1 MLTMDTQQSFGK
13 TGPLIMVK
21 AFSTLSLSLAMAVT
35 AAPTALAQSG
45 NSYGYHMMDG
55 WGGWFMGP
63 VMMLLVF
70 GLLILGVVLVLR
82 ALGIGDTSRNNGN
95 SQDRALEIL
104 KERFARGEID
114 EEEFQN
120 RKKHLRD

>member
-1 MLTMDTQQSFGK
+1 MLKAPFSF
-13 TGPLIMVK
+13 
-21 AFSTLSLSLAMAVT
+21 TLSLALAGT
-35 AAPTALAQSG
+35 AASTALAQSGNSSG

-63 VMMLLVF
+63 IMMLLVF

-82 ALGIGDTSRNNGN
+82 ALGIGDSARGNGN

-114 EEEFQN
+114 EEEYQN

>member
-1 MLTMDTQQSFGK
+1 MIKALSTFSLT
-13 TGPLIMVK
+13 
-21 AFSTLSLSLAMAVT
+21 LAAAGMA
-35 AAPTALAQSG
+35 AGAALAQSG

-55 WGGWFMGP
+55 WSGWFMGP
-63 VMMLLVF
+63 IMMLLVF

-120 RKKHLRD
+120 RRKHLRD

>member
-1 MLTMDTQQSFGK
+1 
-13 TGPLIMVK
+13 MVK
-21 AFSTLSLSLAMAVT
+21 TLSTLS
-35 AAPTALAQSG
+35 LAQSG

-82 ALGIGDTSRNNGN
+82 ALGIGDGGRGN
-95 SQDRALEIL
+95 SSQDRALEIL

-114 EEEFQN
+114 EEEFRN
-120 RKKHLRD
+120 RRKHLWN

>member
-1 MLTMDTQQSFGK
+1 
-13 TGPLIMVK
+13 MVK
-21 AFSTLSLSLAMAVT
+21 ALSTLSLASAMAVT
-35 AAPTALAQSG
+35 AAPAALAQSG

-63 VMMLLVF
+63 IMMLLVF

-82 ALGIGDTSRNNGN
+82 ALGIGDSTHSKGN

-114 EEEFQN
+114 EEEYQN

>member
-1 MLTMDTQQSFGK
+1 M
-13 TGPLIMVK
+13 IMIK
-21 AFSTLSLSLAMAVT
+21 ALSTLSLSLALTAMA
-35 AAPTALAQSG
+35 ASAALAQSG
-45 NSYGYHMMDG
+45 NSYGYHMMNG

-63 VMMLLVF
+63 IMMLLVF

-82 ALGIGDTSRNNGN
+82 ALGIGDGARGN